1 MAEERDPFEH
11 TRMSLGE
18 HLRELRTR
26 LFRSVIAVVVAFC
39 VAFYFYD
46 PIFDVV
52 AKPMNDVLAEVDL
65 DQRNKYEALLVEDR
79 KTAPDTPRTKYFLLD
94 DAADNR
100 LLPELTVSQR
110 MTLVGVGDGFSVVMR
125 ICIIAALVLSMPI
138 VLWQLWQFVAAG
150 LYPNERRAILKFFP
164 ITVGLFVSGV
174 LFGYYVMCPFGFKFM
189 VTVFAPE
196 KVTYIASVAPYLD
209 WLQAVTLALGLVFQL
224 PVLIYVLVRI
234 GLIARSTLVKF
245 RPYFILVAFIVGGI
259 LTPPDPITQFLA
271 AGPMI
276 LLYELGLLWT
286 WFLPK
291 PKSYT
296 GSAS

>member
-46 PIFDVV
+46 PIFDIV

-65 DQRNKYEALLVEDR
+65 EQRAKYEALLLEER
-79 KTAPDTPRTKYFLLD
+79 ATAPDTPRTKYFLLD
-94 DAADNR
+94 DPSDNR
-100 LLPELTVSQR
+100 LLADLTVSQR

-138 VLWQLWQFVAAG
+138 VLWQVWQFVAAG

-164 ITVGLFVSGV
+164 ITIGLFASGV
-174 LFGYYVMCPFGFKFM
+174 LFGYFVMCPFGFKFM

-196 KVTYIASVAPYLD
+196 KVAYIASVAPYLD
-209 WLQAVTLALGLVFQL
+209 WLQAVTLALGLMFQL
-224 PVLIYVLVRI
+224 PILIYVVVRI
-234 GLIARSTLVKF
+234 GLIERRSLARF

-291 PKSYT
+291 PKSYS